1 MFDILF
7 YGTVQMSL
15 QLQRLTVLALATVFT
30 GCESAPLVIDEAAYG
45 RSMASFK
52 VDRRHEIGGTDGW
65 ITLVGLFWLVPGANA
80 VGSDASNPVR
90 LPADRAPA
98 RLGTFWVHGDSVRF
112 AAVAG
117 TKVMADSQ
125 PATDIALSYDAHR
138 TTILSSGTLSM
149 TVLERGGKLGL
160 RVKDSAHPARAAFA
174 DLSYFPIDT
183 TWRVRGKL
191 VRHAEPETLQILNV
205 LGMVTPQS
213 SAGTLEFAAGGKS
226 HRLDVYHEGTD
237 SSYYFVLF
245 KDSTSTRET
254 YPAGRYL
261 KVVAADMHDR
271 VVIDFNRAYN
281 PPCAFT
287 AFATC
292 PLPPRQNAL
301 ALRVTAGE
309 LRPVDEH

>member
-1 MFDILF
+1 MFL
-7 YGTVQMSL
+7 YLTVQMRFC
-15 QLQRLTVLALATVFT
+15 LQRLSVLAFATVFS
-30 GCESAPLVIDEAAYG
+30 GCEGAPPVIDEAEYG
-45 RSMASFK
+45 RSMAKFK
-52 VDRRHEIGGTDGW
+52 VDRRHEIGGPDGW

-80 VGSDASNPVR
+80 VGSGASNPVR

-98 RLGTFWVHGDSVRF
+98 RLGTLWVHGDSVRF
-112 AAVAG
+112 SAAPGSSV
-117 TKVMADSQ
+117 TADSQ
-125 PATDIALSYDAHR
+125 PATDIAMRYDAHR
-138 TTILSSGTLSM
+138 ATILSSGSLSM

-160 RVKDSAHPARAAFA
+160 RVRDSAHPSRAAFA
-174 DLSYFPIDT
+174 DVSYFPVDT
-183 TWRVRGKL
+183 AWRMRGKL
-191 VRHAEPETLQILNV
+191 VRHAQPETLQIVNV
-205 LGMVTPQS
+205 LGMVSPQA

-245 KDSTSTRET
+245 KDSTSARET

-301 ALRVTAGE
+301 ALRITAGE